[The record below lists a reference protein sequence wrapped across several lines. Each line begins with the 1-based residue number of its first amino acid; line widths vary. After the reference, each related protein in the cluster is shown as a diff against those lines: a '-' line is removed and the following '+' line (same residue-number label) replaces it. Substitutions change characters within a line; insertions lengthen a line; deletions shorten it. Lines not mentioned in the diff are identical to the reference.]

1 MGSKHDN
8 GGLFDLEEALF
19 LSKYRL
25 PDWYLARVLDQ
36 LGRASSPDHPTLG
49 LFRVDY
55 RDLAIQQL
63 GSVYEGLLELKPR
76 YAAEMMRVVR
86 ATRGSSQLVIR
97 AIAEIP
103 RGYEPT
109 EITYPANCIYL
120 ATDKG
125 ERRRSGSYYTP
136 DHIVEYI
143 VERALGK
150 KCTDVDHQLTSEI
163 REKRTTLSSASSS
176 TRAKL
181 EAELAQLEQEFDQR
195 IMKVKI
201 LDPAMGSG
209 HFLIKACQYLAE
221 EIATNPH
228 SSDIGD
234 EDHRGGEATITLW
247 KRRVAEHCLY
257 GVDFESH
264 GC

>member
-1 MGSKHDN
+1 
-8 GGLFDLEEALF
+8 
-19 LSKYRL
+19 
-25 PDWYLARVLDQ
+25 
-36 LGRASSPDHPTLG
+36 
-49 LFRVDY
+49 
-55 RDLAIQQL
+55 
-63 GSVYEGLLELKPR
+63 
-76 YAAEMMRVVR
+76 MRVVR

-120 ATDKG
+120 ATDKGG

-209 HFLIKACQYLAE
+209 ISLSRPVS
-221 EIATNPH
+221 T
-228 SSDIGD
+228 
-234 EDHRGGEATITLW
+234 
-247 KRRVAEHCLY
+247 
-257 GVDFESH
+257 
-264 GC
+264 